1 MEADASSLW
10 SLNVALGVAL
20 SDIILGADNAIVI
33 ALACRKL
40 PQHLR
45 QKAMVL
51 GVAGAFF
58 ARLILTAM
66 ASMVMAL
73 PFLRLVGGLLLVQ
86 IAIRLCTE
94 GESADDAS
102 PAANDSQRDNIFAA
116 AQMIIVADLLMSL
129 DNVLALTAVAQHNVL
144 MLAIGLL
151 LSVPILLIASTQVSK
166 ILGMFPQFV
175 WIGGAFL
182 GAAAGSL
189 IAEDF
194 VFGDLLTG
202 NSSLANIYLPV
213 LLGAYVIVQ
222 SHIVAQRKPA
232 MQGLQRPPP
241 LFRIVFG
248 YSQPQ
253 HPHVNAAPGEGPE
266 SLPVRAAEVPAT
278 QSQQLLTPV
287 PEIAPERGEKSA
299 RLDRAMRTGYRALM
313 VFTTIF
319 LIFLAWIASQLSHT
333 ALPKPDALQTYSCV
347 DSDLKVNYST
357 TSTSINF
364 LMPKGSVTAQVSNGT
379 ITWHNYQSASDAL
392 GVMPPNAIQFKKNT
406 GLVLKGGAFD
416 NKRCELAAISAR
428 R

>member
-10 SLNVALGVAL
+10 SLNVALGVTL

-45 QKAMVL
+45 RKAMLL

-94 GESADDAS
+94 DESADEAS
-102 PAANDSQRDNIFAA
+102 SASDDNQRDNIFVA

-151 LSVPILLIASTQVSK
+151 LSVPILLVASTQVSK
-166 ILGMFPQFV
+166 ILSMFPQFV
-175 WIGGAFL
+175 LIGGAFL
-182 GAAAGSL
+182 GATAGSL
-189 IAEDF
+189 IAEDY

-202 NSSLANIYLPV
+202 NSSVANIYLPV
-213 LLGAYVIVQ
+213 LLSVYVIAQ
-222 SHIVAQRKPA
+222 SHIVAQRKPD
-232 MQGLQRPPP
+232 MLGLRKPQP
-241 LFRIVFG
+241 LFRIAFG

-253 HPHVNAAPGEGPE
+253 HSRFNTTPTEVAQPMAEIEVHAAFSPHPVQLAQEVEAERSEEG
-266 SLPVRAAEVPAT
+266 
-278 QSQQLLTPV
+278 
-287 PEIAPERGEKSA
+287 A
-299 RLDRAMRTGYRALM
+299 RLDKAIRTEYRALI
-313 VFTTIF
+313 VSTSIF
-319 LIFLAWIASQLSHT
+319 LGFLFWIASQLSHT
-333 ALPKPDALQTYSCV
+333 SLPKPDSLQTYSCA
-347 DSDLKVNYST
+347 DSELKVNYSPSA
-357 TSTSINF
+357 TSVNL
-364 LMPKGSVTAQVSNGT
+364 LMTKGSASAKIANGA
-379 ITWHNYQSASDAL
+379 ITWPNSKVASDAL
-392 GVMPPNAIQFKKNT
+392 GASPPNAIEPDKGT
-406 GLVLKGGAFD
+406 AIVLKGGAFD
-416 NKRCELAAISAR
+416 NKRCELIATSAR
-428 R
+428 W